1 MERREVIKRT
11 VFLAGGC
18 TFYPS
23 AIVFAGKDTIFNN
36 VFSLRGAPGKHGE
49 HALLTGYYHAND
61 GGGSAV
67 FWDNESTEGDDNGM
81 VFKVDGVKKG
91 RWKRPNANTINVKW
105 FGANGD
111 GVFRTGTDN
120 DVHAFNNCME
130 WIRNHETKKVYVPAG
145 LYILSHGIAKLN
157 SAHNG
162 LELFGDGRDS
172 ELRLHNEI
180 TASYSERLWMLTWN
194 RGAATGKPIKDIYIH
209 DMKFNGNRQMHN
221 ISMSESTGYGIHIV
235 GEKELPR
242 GEESFNV
249 KIENIFSCNHNTVGI
264 QCGASN
270 SVVKNVESWGNYM
283 HGVSVGGSNN
293 PINVTFIKFT
303 CWQNEQYGINLSSGN
318 GIKAINFLCCDNFA
332 GAKAS
337 ESLGSATL
345 TNGKLVNNWTRGIQ
359 QTGKAADNYHFH
371 LDGIVTENNP
381 DGGARF
387 DNGEK
392 VTIGSLISIGDGHN
406 KNNQGY
412 GILINNDIKEFCADT
427 IQILNPGGDFGM
439 RIFAE
444 IATVNNLHIK
454 DAKNGVQGKDKGN
467 TLTINGGHLE
477 NINGLC
483 FRIRDNSNLK
493 LSNIK
498 LEGETG
504 ISVNHSSVVDVNKC
518 DFSKVTTNY
527 TGGGIVNYQGIN
539 KM

>member
-1 MERREVIKRT
+1 
-11 VFLAGGC
+11 
-18 TFYPS
+18 
-23 AIVFAGKDTIFNN
+23 
-36 VFSLRGAPGKHGE
+36 
-49 HALLTGYYHAND
+49 
-61 GGGSAV
+61 
-67 FWDNESTEGDDNGM
+67 
-81 VFKVDGVKKG
+81 
-91 RWKRPNANTINVKW
+91 
-105 FGANGD
+105 
-111 GVFRTGTDN
+111 
-120 DVHAFNNCME
+120 
-130 WIRNHETKKVYVPAG
+130 
-145 LYILSHGIAKLN
+145 
-157 SAHNG
+157 
-162 LELFGDGRDS
+162 
-172 ELRLHNEI
+172 
-180 TASYSERLWMLTWN
+180 
-194 RGAATGKPIKDIYIH
+194 
-209 DMKFNGNRQMHN
+209 
-221 ISMSESTGYGIHIV
+221 
-235 GEKELPR
+235 
-242 GEESFNV
+242 
-249 KIENIFSCNHNTVGI
+249 
-264 QCGASN
+264 
-270 SVVKNVESWGNYM
+270 
-283 HGVSVGGSNN
+283 
-293 PINVTFIKFT
+293 
-303 CWQNEQYGINLSSGN
+303 
-318 GIKAINFLCCDNFA
+318 
-332 GAKAS
+332 
-337 ESLGSATL
+337 
-345 TNGKLVNNWTRGIQ
+345 

-371 LDGIVTENNP
+371 LDGFVTENNP